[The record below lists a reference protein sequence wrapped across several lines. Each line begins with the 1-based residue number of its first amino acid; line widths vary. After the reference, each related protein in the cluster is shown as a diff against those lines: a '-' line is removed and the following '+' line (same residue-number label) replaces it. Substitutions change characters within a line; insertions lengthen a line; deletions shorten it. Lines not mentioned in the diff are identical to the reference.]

1 MVQAL
6 TPRQGRIWTSQ
17 TGWINEDIAIIL
29 GGFLERLRMNYS
41 TEETR
46 DDEDRQSE
54 ECGPE
59 VSHPRSV
66 TYRSF
71 YCVRSYVL
79 ANWTPT
85 CQLLRNGI
93 LGNWE
98 FGQCHMT
105 ISGRNIKGRPFWSRF

>member
-6 TPRQGRIWTSQ
+6 TTRQGRIWTSQ
-17 TGWINEDIAIIL
+17 TGWINEDFAIIL
-29 GGFLERLRMNYS
+29 GGFSERLRMNYS

-46 DDEDRQSE
+46 NDEDRQSK

-66 TYRSF
+66 TYGSF
-71 YCVRSYVL
+71 NCVRSYAL

-85 CQLLRNGI
+85 CQLINGMWLSLPRI
-93 LGNWE
+93 GLSRG
-98 FGQCHMT
+98 
-105 ISGRNIKGRPFWSRF
+105 GRSEYNHCSS